1 MNGKKNLRALVMAAL
16 FTALIS
22 VFTAFLFHIPVPIG
36 ANTAYIHF
44 GDAFVFLAASIL
56 PSPFGIAAGAVGG
69 FLADVFC
76 GGLVWAPYTFLIK
89 GLIAACFSS
98 KKEKILCKRNY
109 VSLFLALV
117 ITVIG
122 YYIAEA
128 IIYGNWVAP
137 MLSVLGNVIQISG
150 SSVIYILIS
159 LAFDKAKIKNKI

>member
-1 MNGKKNLRALVMAAL
+1 MNVKKNLKALVMAAL

-56 PSPFGIAAGAVGG
+56 PVPFGIAASAVGG

-76 GGLVWAPYTFLIK
+76 GGLMWAPYTFLIK
-89 GLIAACFSS
+89 GLIATCFTS
-98 KKEKILCKRNY
+98 KKKNILCKRNCA
-109 VSLFLALV
+109 SLFLALV

-122 YYIAEA
+122 YYIAES

-137 MLSVLGNVIQISG
+137 MLSVFGNVVQIVGSG
-150 SSVIYILIS
+150 AIYILIS
-159 LAFDKAKIKNKI
+159 LALDKANIKTRI